1 MIRILFV
8 STSTTVGGAEKTL
21 YTLAT
26 LLDPARFKVAGV
38 VSLKPLGEYA
48 HKLSQAGIPV
58 FTLDMKGRP
67 GLKHLRRLR
76 EIMKETGPHLVHA
89 LMYQAI
95 QLCRAAKKRAPHP
108 IKLISSPR
116 VSYRTRSYFT
126 LALDRLLK
134 GADDLLISE
143 CRSSRDYLVG
153 RLGYD
158 PARVRT
164 IYNGVDI
171 AGWPS
176 SKLERRQKR
185 LELRLTAEEFLI
197 GTTGRLDDQKGHPVL
212 IRAVHLL
219 KGQPLRCAILGEGP
233 GRPALEKLIRRHHLE
248 RQVWLLGQ
256 RDDVTTWLSAL
267 DLFVLP
273 SLWEGLP
280 NSLLEAMA
288 MGLPVV
294 ATAVDGVAEVIEDGK
309 NGLLVPPRDPKALS
323 RKILQLLQDPAARAR
338 LGEAAQKTIT
348 DRFGVL
354 DMISSYEK
362 TYAEVASTR
371 P

>member
-21 YTLAT
+21 FTLAT
-26 LLDPARFKVAGV
+26 LLDPARFKVVGV
-38 VSLKPLGEYA
+38 VSLKPFGEYA
-48 HKLSQAGIPV
+48 HKLSEAGIPTY
-58 FTLDMKGRP
+58 TLDLRGRP
-67 GLKHLRRLR
+67 TLRHLKRLG
-76 EIMKETGPHLVHA
+76 EIIKETGPHMVHA

-95 QLCRAAKKRAPHP
+95 QLCRAVKRRTPYP

-116 VSYRTRSYFT
+116 VSYRTRSFLT

-185 LELRLTAEEFLI
+185 LELRLDANELLI
-197 GTTGRLDDQKGHPVL
+197 GTTGRLDDQKGHATL
-212 IRAVHLL
+212 IAAVNRL

-233 GRPALEKLIRRHHLE
+233 RRPALEGQVRRHHLE

-256 RDDVTTWLSAL
+256 RDDVTSWLSAL
-267 DLFVLP
+267 DIFVLP

-288 MGLPVV
+288 MGLPIV
-294 ATAVDGVAEVIEDGK
+294 ASSVDGICEVIEDGK
-309 NGLLVPPRDPKALS
+309 TGLLVPPRDPKALS
-323 RKILQLLQDPAARAR
+323 RRILELILDPAARAR
-338 LGEAAQKTIT
+338 LGEAARKAIT
-348 DRFGVL
+348 ERFGVL

-362 TYAEVASTR
+362 TYTEIAGRA
-371 P
+371 

>member
-21 YTLAT
+21 FTLAT
-26 LLDPARFKVAGV
+26 LLDPARFKVVGV
-38 VSLKPLGEYA
+38 VSLKPLGEYGT
-48 HKLSQAGIPV
+48 KLSQAGIPV
-58 FTLDMKGRP
+58 FSLDLKGRP

-76 EIMKETGPHLVHA
+76 EIIRETGPHQVHA

-95 QLCRAAKKRAPHP
+95 QLCRAVKKRPP
-108 IKLISSPR
+108 FPFKLISSPR

-126 LALDRLLK
+126 LAVDRFLK
-134 GADDLLISE
+134 SADDLLISE

-158 PARVRT
+158 PARVRV

-185 LELRLTAEEFLI
+185 LELRLSADEFLI
-197 GTTGRLDDQKGHPVL
+197 GTAGRLDDQKGHAVL
-212 IRAVHLL
+212 IRAVHLI
-219 KGQPLRCAILGEGP
+219 KAHPLRCAILGEGP
-233 GRPALEKLIRRHHLE
+233 GRPALERLIRRHHLE

-256 RDDVTTWLSAL
+256 RDDVTSWLSAL

-294 ATAVDGVAEVIEDGK
+294 ASGVDGIAEIVENGK
-309 NGLLVPPRDPKALS
+309 NGLLVPPKYPKALS
-323 RKILQLLQDPAARAR
+323 RKILELIQDPAARAR
-338 LGEAAQKTIT
+338 LGEAARKTIN

-362 TYAEVASTR
+362 AYEETASSR